1 VANLVKVTHQ
11 ILLWQEVIFVD
22 VAVLCKVIISFG
34 RDFSRVMKHPLRLL
48 LLVKQHIHLL
58 GGLTRR
64 LLVGSYWLFVLV
76 EAFNSGLSWLLLHFT
91 FQSWVEVILNV
102 VVCAPIEEL
111 GYFWPA
117 VAIFLVQIQY
127 FLVLF
132 LSPPILFDVGIQ
144 MVVPPLTTLFSDA
157 AIKTL
162 GNLTPVSGT
171 LQFDLFN

>member
-1 VANLVKVTHQ
+1 
-11 ILLWQEVIFVD
+11 
-22 VAVLCKVIISFG
+22 
-34 RDFSRVMKHPLRLL
+34 
-48 LLVKQHIHLL
+48 
-58 GGLTRR
+58 
-64 LLVGSYWLFVLV
+64 
-76 EAFNSGLSWLLLHFT
+76 
-91 FQSWVEVILNV
+91 
-102 VVCAPIEEL
+102 
-111 GYFWPA
+111 
-117 VAIFLVQIQY
+117 VQIQY